1 LASGWKQ
8 GYEELISKD
17 KTQPAGVEK
26 LAGSRQSRRNGA
38 AGRKNPSAPQQSD
51 PPEGDEVTKL
61 QGPWTPGAATSYSLT
76 SKLDDVLGLESFS
89 ALGHLELNRLVFLE
103 RLKPLPLDGGM
114 MHKDIGTV
122 FLGNKAITLRIIKPL
137 YRTLHFHAESNLLKI
152 AT

>member
-1 LASGWKQ
+1 MG
-8 GYEELISKD
+8 KD
-17 KTQPAGVEK
+17 MTQPAGPLR
-26 LAGSRQSRRNGA
+26 LAGSRQRRRNGA
-38 AGRKNPSAPQQSD
+38 AGKNTRAQPRQSD
-51 PPEGDEVTKL
+51 PPEGGEITKL

-152 AT
+152 ATLPVAAQP